1 MEDNY
6 SRKGENMMKTMQ
18 EYAKAY
24 QHENRNKGKVVKIND
39 YSFVF
44 EKNPTKDG
52 KVESFIVCLS
62 WFCEL

>member
-1 MEDNY
+1 
-6 SRKGENMMKTMQ
+6 MMKTMQ
-18 EYAKAY
+18 EYAKTY

-44 EKNPTKDG
+44 ENNPTKDG